1 MPSQLIP
8 NWPALQ
14 KFGLDWRRLQ
24 YHLRLIAAK
33 SFPPLHSNP
42 SHPCQSV
49 VRFFLVRA
57 HPRPSAVSPAS
68 VFLQSSSALPS
79 APCAHPSPHSQAVS
93 PSPSLHP
100 TPQTWSCPRSPPLS
114 VWNTRA
120 ALPSFLRSRRQSAPA
135 APASPP
141 SGSRQRRKPQVFRPR
156 IPHPVMG
163 IAMYVILH
171 PGRPAD
177 GSVLAYPY
185 ASRCRIGLAQVLAQV
200 VINLL
205 LKLFFVG
212 NLLAHIRVPFQ
223 MLLQRRVCLA

>member
-68 VFLQSSSALPS
+68 VFLQSPSALPS
-79 APCAHPSPHSQAVS
+79 CSFLHSSSLSLAVF

-100 TPQTWSCPRSPPLS
+100 TPQTCSCP
-114 VWNTRA
+114 
-120 ALPSFLRSRRQSAPA
+120 
-135 APASPP
+135 
-141 SGSRQRRKPQVFRPR
+141 
-156 IPHPVMG
+156 
-163 IAMYVILH
+163 
-171 PGRPAD
+171 
-177 GSVLAYPY
+177 
-185 ASRCRIGLAQVLAQV
+185 
-200 VINLL
+200 
-205 LKLFFVG
+205 
-212 NLLAHIRVPFQ
+212 
-223 MLLQRRVCLA
+223 